1 MKRKTFTPL
10 RDQKVNMEPRP
21 VTTDQ
26 IDGVMNSSA
35 ALDEKMEKLNE
46 LRQAHSDWANRQSE
60 TDGKPLLRYI
70 DDAVKRLLHD
80 DKLEQKVEVA

>member
-10 RDQKVNMEPRP
+10 RDQKINMEPRP
-21 VTTDQ
+21 VSTDQ
-26 IDGVMNSSA
+26 IDGVMNSSEP
-35 ALDEKMEKLNE
+35 LDQKMEKLNE
-46 LRQAHSDWANRQSE
+46 LRQSHDQWASRQPD

-80 DKLEQKVEVA
+80 DKLEQKVETA

>member
-21 VTTDQ
+21 VATDQ

-46 LRQAHSDWANRQSE
+46 LRQAHSDWANRQPE

-80 DKLEQKVEVA
+80 DKLEQKIEAA